1 VRILWGHLYGD
12 VDGVLGLFSGA
23 RSASGSKRLDDA
35 RSAYF
40 DYPAGVDGAQGWCS
54 RQSRA
59 GREVYFCAHLLV
71 RRRRIK
77 ENAAPLLAL
86 YVDGDGAK
94 PAVDMP
100 VPTAVVESSPG
111 REQFYF
117 RLTEPVPPA
126 FGERLKR
133 RLTLAMVADDS
144 GWDLTQL
151 LRPPGTR
158 NRKYPQVP
166 AVRLIEINDLRY
178 DPGELDRLLP
188 PEPNDRPKSAVP
200 RAHRPDNVGPAPE
213 LSSLSWR
220 MRDLIRHGNSDDY
233 RSRSEVDMA
242 ACVAMFGAGFEEAQV
257 WAVMTDPTN
266 GISEKYF
273 EKGRQG
279 ERYLA
284 LTIGKAANTA
294 WGETPRSGRSKARR
308 VRRTARV

>member
-1 VRILWGHLYGD
+1 MRILWAHLYGD
-12 VDGVLGLFSGA
+12 VGGVLGLFSGA
-23 RSASGSKRLDDA
+23 RPAPGSKRLDDA

-40 DYPAGVDGAQGWCS
+40 DYPAGVDGARGWCS

-100 VPTAVVESSPG
+100 APTAVVESSPG

-126 FGERLKR
+126 FGERLNR
-133 RLTLAMVADDS
+133 RLALAMVADDS

-166 AVRLIEINDLRY
+166 AVRLIEINGLRH

-188 PEPNDRPKSAVP
+188 PGGAPSRERTGRTTRDPRQSSRVSPGGCATSSATATAVSTGAARRRTWP
-200 RAHRPDNVGPAPE
+200 RAWRCSTPASRRP
-213 LSSLSWR
+213 R
-220 MRDLIRHGNSDDY
+220 
-233 RSRSEVDMA
+233 
-242 ACVAMFGAGFEEAQV
+242 C
-257 WAVMTDPTN
+257 
-266 GISEKYF
+266 
-273 EKGRQG
+273 GR
-279 ERYLA
+279 
-284 LTIGKAANTA
+284 
-294 WGETPRSGRSKARR
+294 
-308 VRRTARV
+308 